1 MQVTVENVS
10 GLTRKMKIMIP
21 GQDVVAKIDAAYAK
35 LGRDVAIKGFRKG
48 KTPRQVLEKNF
59 GEKVRTEVADKLIQ
73 DTYFDAL
80 EQMKLDAVA
89 HPDVKAFNFQDD
101 GSFAYDVEVDVR
113 PEFELGQYKGLAVE
127 QPEVVV
133 DETLVDHELTVMR
146 QQMAPLRG
154 VEDRAIRNGDLIV
167 INFQGFHD
175 NTPMKEVR
183 GEDYSVDIGS
193 GRNGKEFED
202 LFVGLLKGEEAL
214 RTVAFPPGFAN
225 PVLAGK
231 TVEFKIAIKD
241 VKERVLPALDD
252 EFAKDA
258 GAEFTSLADLREHI
272 RARLQKQRED
282 IANGDLTDKIL
293 LKLLDAHDFE
303 VPSRLV
309 AYEINALIK
318 ETEDNLERRS
328 PGMTLEAA
336 GITHEQ
342 LTEQYKDAAIRR
354 VKGDFI
360 LKKIAAQE
368 NITLTDE
375 DMNNAFQRVGDDYG
389 MTVADVKHYFRKR
402 EDLLPFMNELLSE
415 KIVNFLRTAAA
426 ITKVP
431 AAAAQPRTETAT
443 GASA

>member
-1 MQVTVENVS
+1 
-10 GLTRKMKIMIP
+10 MKIVVP
-21 GQDVVAKIDAAYAK
+21 GQDVVTKLDAAYAK

-59 GEKVRTEVADKLIQ
+59 GAKVRAEVADKLIQ

-80 EQMKLDAVA
+80 EQMKLDVVA
-89 HPDVKAFNFQDD
+89 HPDVKAFNFDGD
-101 GSFAYDVEVDVR
+101 GSFVYDVEVDVR
-113 PEFELGQYKGLAVE
+113 PEIELGQYKGLEVE
-127 QPEVVV
+127 QIAMVV
-133 DETLVDHELTVMR
+133 DEALVDRELAAMR
-146 QQMAPLRG
+146 QQMAPLQG

-167 INFQGFHD
+167 IDFQGFHD
-175 NTPMKEVR
+175 GAPMQQVR

-193 GRNGKEFED
+193 GRNGKEFEE
-202 LFVGLLKGEEAL
+202 LFVGLLKGEESQ
-214 RTVAFPPGFAN
+214 RTVAFPAGFAN

-258 GAEFTSLADLREHI
+258 GVEFSSLEDLRQHL
-272 RARLQKQRED
+272 RARLLKQQEE
-282 IANGDLTDKIL
+282 IAQGDLTDKIM
-293 LKLLDAHDFE
+293 LKLLEAHDFE
-303 VPSRLV
+303 VPNRLV

-354 VKGDFI
+354 VKGDFL

-375 DMNNAFQRVGDDYG
+375 DMNNAFERVGKVYG
-389 MTVADVKHYFRKR
+389 MSVADVKQYFRKR

-415 KIVNFLRTAAA
+415 KIVAFLRAEAV
-426 ITKVP
+426 ITKAP
-431 AAAAQPRTETAT
+431 AAAAAT
-443 GASA
+443 TGVNA

>member
-1 MQVTVENVS
+1 
-10 GLTRKMKIMIP
+10 MKIVVP
-21 GQDVVAKIDAAYAK
+21 GQDVVTKLDAAYAK

-59 GEKVRTEVADKLIQ
+59 GAKVRAEVADKLIQ

-80 EQMKLDAVA
+80 EQMKLDVVA
-89 HPDVKAFNFQDD
+89 HPDVKAFNFDGD
-101 GSFAYDVEVDVR
+101 GSFVYDVEVDVR
-113 PEFELGQYKGLAVE
+113 PEIELGQYKGLEVE
-127 QPEVVV
+127 QIAMVV
-133 DETLVDHELTVMR
+133 DEALVDRELAAMR
-146 QQMAPLRG
+146 QQMAPLQG

-167 INFQGFHD
+167 IDFQGFHD
-175 NTPMKEVR
+175 GAPMQQVR

-193 GRNGKEFED
+193 GRNCKEFEE
-202 LFVGLLKGEEAL
+202 LFVGLLKGEESQ
-214 RTVAFPPGFAN
+214 RTVAFPAGFAN

-258 GAEFTSLADLREHI
+258 GVEFSSLEDLRQHL
-272 RARLQKQRED
+272 RARLLKQQEE
-282 IANGDLTDKIL
+282 IAQGDLTDKIM
-293 LKLLDAHDFE
+293 LKLLEAHDFE
-303 VPSRLV
+303 VPNRLV

-354 VKGDFI
+354 VKGDFL

-375 DMNNAFQRVGDDYG
+375 DMNNAFERVGKVYG
-389 MTVADVKHYFRKR
+389 MSVADVKQYFRKR

-415 KIVNFLRTAAA
+415 KIVAFLRAEAV
-426 ITKVP
+426 ITKAP
-431 AAAAQPRTETAT
+431 AAAAAT
-443 GASA
+443 TGVNA

>member
-1 MQVTVENVS
+1 MQVTVESVS
-10 GLTRKMKIMIP
+10 GLTRKMKIVVP
-21 GQDVVAKIDAAYAK
+21 GQDVVTKLDAAYAK

-59 GEKVRTEVADKLIQ
+59 GAKVRAEVADKLIQ

-80 EQMKLDAVA
+80 EQMKLDVVA
-89 HPDVKAFNFQDD
+89 HPDVKAFNFDGD
-101 GSFAYDVEVDVR
+101 GSFVYDVEVDVR
-113 PEFELGQYKGLAVE
+113 PEIELGQYKGLEVE
-127 QPEVVV
+127 QIAMVV
-133 DETLVDHELTVMR
+133 DEALVDRELAAMR
-146 QQMAPLRG
+146 QQMAPLQG

-167 INFQGFHD
+167 IDFQGFHD
-175 NTPMKEVR
+175 GAPMQQVR

-193 GRNGKEFED
+193 GRNGKEFEE
-202 LFVGLLKGEEAL
+202 LFVGLLKGEESQ
-214 RTVAFPPGFAN
+214 RTVAFPAGFAN

-258 GAEFTSLADLREHI
+258 GVEFSSLEDLRQHL
-272 RARLQKQRED
+272 RARLLKQQEE
-282 IANGDLTDKIL
+282 IAQGDLTDKIM
-293 LKLLDAHDFE
+293 LKLLEAHDFE
-303 VPSRLV
+303 VPNRLV

-354 VKGDFI
+354 VKGDFL

-375 DMNNAFQRVGDDYG
+375 DMNNAFERVGKVYG
-389 MTVADVKHYFRKR
+389 MSVADVKQYFRKR

-415 KIVNFLRTAAA
+415 KIVAFLRAEAV
-426 ITKVP
+426 ITKAP
-431 AAAAQPRTETAT
+431 AAAAAT
-443 GASA
+443 TGVNA

>member
-10 GLTRKMKIMIP
+10 GLTRKMKIVIP
-21 GQDVVAKIDAAYAK
+21 GQDVVTKIDAAFAK

-59 GEKVRTEVADKLIQ
+59 GDKVRAEVADKLIQ

-89 HPDVKAFNFQDD
+89 HPDVKAFNFEDD
-101 GSFAYDVEVDVR
+101 GSFVYEVEVDVR
-113 PEFELGQYKGLAVE
+113 PEIVLGQYKGLEVE
-127 QPEVVV
+127 QAEIVV
-133 DETLVDHELTVMR
+133 DEALVDQELKAMR
-146 QQMAPLRG
+146 QQMAPLKS
-154 VEDRAIRNGDLIV
+154 VDDRAIRDGDLIV
-167 INFQGFHD
+167 IDFQGFHD
-175 NTPMKEVR
+175 GAPMQQVR

-193 GRNGKEFED
+193 GRNGKEFEE
-202 LFVGLLKGEEAL
+202 LFVGLLKGEDAE
-214 RTVAFPPGFAN
+214 RTVTFPASFAN

-231 TVEFKIAIKD
+231 TVEFKIAVKD

-258 GAEFTSLADLREHI
+258 GAEFTSLADLRQHI
-272 RARLQKQRED
+272 RARLGKQQEE
-282 IANGDLTDKIL
+282 IAKGDLTDKIM
-293 LKLLDAHDFE
+293 LKLMETHDFE
-303 VPSRLV
+303 VPNRLV

-342 LTEQYKDAAIRR
+342 LTEQYKESAIRR
-354 VKGDFI
+354 VKGDFL
-360 LKKIAAQE
+360 LKKIAAAE

-375 DMNNAFQRVGDDYG
+375 DMNNGFQRVGDTYG
-389 MTVADVKHYFRKR
+389 MTVADVKQYFKNR

-415 KIVNFLRTAAA
+415 KIVAFLRDAAVV
-426 ITKVP
+426 TKVP
-431 AAAAQPRTETAT
+431 ATDPVTPAAATT
-443 GASA
+443 GADA

>member
-1 MQVTVENVS
+1 MQVTVESVS
-10 GLTRKMKIMIP
+10 GLTRKMKIVVP
-21 GQDVVAKIDAAYAK
+21 GQDVVTKLDAAYAK

-59 GEKVRTEVADKLIQ
+59 GAKVRAEVADKLIQ

-80 EQMKLDAVA
+80 EQMKLDVVA
-89 HPDVKAFNFQDD
+89 HPDVKAFNFDGD
-101 GSFAYDVEVDVR
+101 GSFVYDVEVDVR
-113 PEFELGQYKGLAVE
+113 PEIELGQYKGLEVE
-127 QPEVVV
+127 QIAMVV
-133 DETLVDHELTVMR
+133 DEALVDRELAAMR
-146 QQMAPLRG
+146 QQMAPLQG

-167 INFQGFHD
+167 IDFQGFHD
-175 NTPMKEVR
+175 GAPMQQVR

-193 GRNGKEFED
+193 GRNGKEFEE
-202 LFVGLLKGEEAL
+202 LFVGLLKGEESQ
-214 RTVAFPPGFAN
+214 RTVAFPAGFAN

-258 GAEFTSLADLREHI
+258 GVEFSSLEDLRQHL
-272 RARLQKQRED
+272 RARLLKQQEE
-282 IANGDLTDKIL
+282 IAQGDLTDKIM
-293 LKLLDAHDFE
+293 LKLLEAHDFE
-303 VPSRLV
+303 VPNRLV

-318 ETEDNLERRS
+318 ETEDNLERRF

-354 VKGDFI
+354 VKGDFL

-375 DMNNAFQRVGDDYG
+375 DMNNAFERVGKVYG
-389 MTVADVKHYFRKR
+389 MSVADVKQYFRKR

-415 KIVNFLRTAAA
+415 KIVAFLRAEAV
-426 ITKVP
+426 ITKAP
-431 AAAAQPRTETAT
+431 AAAAAT
-443 GASA
+443 TGVNA

>member
-375 DMNNAFQRVGDDYG
+375 DMNNAFQRVGDAYG

>member
-1 MQVTVENVS
+1 MQVTVESVS
-10 GLTRKMKIMIP
+10 GLTRKMKIVVP
-21 GQDVVAKIDAAYAK
+21 GQDVVTKLDAAYAK

-59 GEKVRTEVADKLIQ
+59 GAKVRAEVADKLIQ

-80 EQMKLDAVA
+80 EQMKLDVVA
-89 HPDVKAFNFQDD
+89 HPDVKAFNFDGD
-101 GSFAYDVEVDVR
+101 GSFVYDVEVDVR
-113 PEFELGQYKGLAVE
+113 PEIELGQYKGLEVE
-127 QPEVVV
+127 QIAMVV
-133 DETLVDHELTVMR
+133 DEALVDRELAAMR
-146 QQMAPLRG
+146 QQMAPLQG

-167 INFQGFHD
+167 IDFQGFHD
-175 NTPMKEVR
+175 GAPMQQVR

-193 GRNGKEFED
+193 GRNCKEFEE
-202 LFVGLLKGEEAL
+202 LFVGLLKGEESQ
-214 RTVAFPPGFAN
+214 RTVAFPAGFAN

-258 GAEFTSLADLREHI
+258 GVEFSSLEDLRQHL
-272 RARLQKQRED
+272 RARLLKQQEE
-282 IANGDLTDKIL
+282 IAQGDLTDKIM
-293 LKLLDAHDFE
+293 LKLLEAHDFE
-303 VPSRLV
+303 VPNRLV

-354 VKGDFI
+354 VKGDFL

-375 DMNNAFQRVGDDYG
+375 DMNNAFERVGKVYG
-389 MTVADVKHYFRKR
+389 MSVADVKQYFRKR

-415 KIVNFLRTAAA
+415 KIVAFLRAEAV
-426 ITKVP
+426 ITKAP
-431 AAAAQPRTETAT
+431 AAAAAT
-443 GASA
+443 TGVNA